1 VSLQESQQTAIA
13 LAGTVP
19 LPSPFPASGPI
30 SVVLI
35 REDGDWETYIKIVQV
50 VSLHRIVTRF
60 VRRADIRA
68 IRAPAGPAPHGGPE
82 SWPIRKFKHAQAE
95 IDAREQTLRAGAKDP
110 GTPAALELDWHAEAI
125 VYVPEG
131 ASVLHRVEVGVT
143 AAVSAE
149 DVGFAAAPAFCCHAA
164 PIHPTPWSQ
173 PHPPSPPEPSIHPG
187 PLNPPHL

>member
-1 VSLQESQQTAIA
+1 MSLHESQRTAMA

-19 LPSPFPASGPI
+19 LPAPFPASGPV

-35 REDGDWETYIKIVQV
+35 REDGGWEAYIKIVQV

-68 IRAPAGPAPHGGPE
+68 IRAPAGPAPNGGPE
-82 SWPIRKFKHAQAE
+82 SWPIRKFKQAQGE
-95 IDAREQTLRAGAKDP
+95 IDAREQALRAGARDQ
-110 GTPAALELDWHAEAI
+110 GTPAELELDWHRQAI
-125 VYVPEG
+125 VYVPES

-149 DVGFAAAPAFCCHAA
+149 DVGFAAAPAMCCHLG
-164 PIHPTPWSQ
+164 T
-173 PHPPSPPEPSIHPG
+173 HPPIQPG
-187 PLNPPHL
+187 PLDHPHP

>member
-50 VSLHRIVTRF
+50 VSLHRIVTRY

-68 IRAPAGPAPHGGPE
+68 IRAPAGPTPNGGPE

-110 GTPAALELDWHAEAI
+110 GTPAEIEVGWHPEAI

-149 DVGFAAAPAFCCHAA
+149 DVGFAAAPALCCHAA
-164 PIHPTPWSQ
+164 PIPPTAW
-173 PHPPSPPEPSIHPG
+173 PHPSSPPEPPIHPG
-187 PLNPPHL
+187 L